1 MKLRILAAAALAAPA
16 LALAQAAPQPEAP
29 PAAAPADKPAAKSA
43 DKPAA
48 KAAGKASAKPAAG
61 AVATVN
67 GVAVPRSRVDLM
79 MRQQAARG
87 GQDNDQMRALM
98 REELIN
104 RELIAQEA
112 GRSGIAKTA
121 DVQAQLDLVRQ
132 EIVVGAYIRDWVG
145 KHPITDADVQKEY
158 DRAKAQ
164 AGSSE
169 YRARHILL
177 ETEDQAKAMIAELKK
192 GGKFDELATKN
203 SKDGGTAQR
212 GGDLDW
218 NVPGTFD
225 RAFSDAMIKLEKGK
239 YTETPVQ
246 TRFGYHVILLEDMRP
261 VRFPALAEVKPRL
274 QQQLVQGKIEE
285 LVKSLRAK
293 AKIE

>member
-1 MKLRILAAAALAAPA
+1 MRLRILAAAALAAPA
-16 LALAQAAPQPEAP
+16 LALAQAPAQTEAP
-29 PAAAPADKPAAKSA
+29 PAKSA

-48 KAAGKASAKPAAG
+48 KAAGKAKPAATG

-67 GVAVPRSRVDLM
+67 GVAVPRSRADLM

-112 GRSGIAKTA
+112 GRTGIAKTP

-132 EIVVGAYIRDWVG
+132 EIVVGAYIRDWVA

-158 DRAKAQ
+158 DKAKSQ
-164 AGSSE
+164 AGDKE

-177 ETEDQAKAMIAELKK
+177 ETDDQAKGMIAELKK
-192 GGKFDELATKN
+192 GAKFDELATKN
-203 SKDGGTAQR
+203 SKDGGTATR

-218 NVPGTFD
+218 NVPGAYD
-225 RAFSDAMIKLEKGK
+225 KAFSDAMVKLDKGK
-239 YTETPVQ
+239 FTEAPVQ
-246 TRFGYHVILLEDMRP
+246 TRFGYHVILLKDVRP
-261 VRFPALAEVKPRL
+261 VKFPSLAEVKPRL
-274 QQQLVQGKIEE
+274 QQQLVQVKIEE
-285 LVKSLRAK
+285 LVKGLRAK

>member
-1 MKLRILAAAALAAPA
+1 MNLRILAAAALAAPA
-16 LALAQAAPQPEAP
+16 LALAQAASQPAEQ
-29 PAAAPADKPAAKSA
+29 PAAKPA
-43 DKPAA
+43 PKPAA
-48 KAAGKASAKPAAG
+48 KAAAKPAAG
-61 AVATVN
+61 PVATVN
-67 GVAVPRSRVDLM
+67 GVAVPRSRLELM

-87 GQDNDQMRALM
+87 GQDNDQMRVLM

-104 RELIAQEA
+104 RELISQEA
-112 GRSGIAKTA
+112 SRAGIAKNA

-158 DRAKAQ
+158 DRSRAQ
-164 AGSSE
+164 AGERE
-169 YRARHILL
+169 YRARHILV
-177 ETEDQAKAMIAELKK
+177 ETEDQAKGMIAELKK

-203 SKDGGTAQR
+203 SKDGGTSQR

-218 NVPGTFD
+218 NVPTAYD
-225 RAFSDAMIKLEKGK
+225 RAFSEAMVKLDKGK

-246 TRFGYHVILLEDMRP
+246 TRFGYHVIQLDDVRP
-261 VRFPALAEVKPRL
+261 LKFPTLAEVKPRI
-274 QQQLVQGKIEE
+274 QQQLVQGRLEE
-285 LVKSLRAK
+285 LVKGLRAK